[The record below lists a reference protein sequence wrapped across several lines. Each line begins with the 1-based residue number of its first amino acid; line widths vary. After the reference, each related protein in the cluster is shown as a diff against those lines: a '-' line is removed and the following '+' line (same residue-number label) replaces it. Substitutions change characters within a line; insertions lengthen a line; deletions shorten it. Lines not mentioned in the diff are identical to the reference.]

1 MTNTQAINPRVLD
14 ATVEGAVNLRDL
26 GGYRTTDGSVVRTG
40 RIYRSGMMHTITPA
54 GLATLR
60 DILGLRTVVDLR
72 NAQELEADGVSP
84 FADYDITWR
93 NAPIGGETVTTPE
106 ERRERVKAY
115 VANDVDWCEAYVRM
129 TDRNAPAFRDLFEL
143 MADTASAPLVFHCS
157 GGRDRTG
164 VGAALLLSSLGVDDE
179 TIALDYALTG
189 DLLQPHVDC
198 FERQM
203 EAVGMTRESWARL
216 LETSA
221 DAMRRFLVYLREEHN
236 GAEAYLRDGGVSATT
251 FTAAR
256 QHLLQLPE
264 RDIA

>member
-1 MTNTQAINPRVLD
+1 MTNTQTINPRVLD

-26 GGYRTTDGSVVRTG
+26 GGYRTTDGSVVRVG

-60 DILGLRTVVDLR
+60 DTLGLRTVVDLR
-72 NAQELEADGVSP
+72 NAEEIEADGVSP
-84 FADYDITWR
+84 FEDYGIIWR

-115 VANDVDWCEAYVRM
+115 VANEVDWCESYVRM
-129 TDRNAPAFRDLFEL
+129 TNRNAAALRDLFEL
-143 MADTASAPLVFHCS
+143 MADSASAPLVFHCS

-189 DLLQPHVDC
+189 DLLQPHVDR
-198 FERQM
+198 FRRQM
-203 EAVGMTRESWARL
+203 EGVGMTRESWARL

-236 GAEAYLRDGGVSATT
+236 GAEAYLRDVGVSAAA

-256 QHLLQLPE
+256 QHLLQLP
-264 RDIA
+264 

>member
-1 MTNTQAINPRVLD
+1 MTNTQTTNPRVLD

-26 GGYRTTDGSVVRTG
+26 GGYRTTDGSVVRAG

-60 DILGLRTVVDLR
+60 DNLDIRTVVDLR
-72 NAQELEADGVSP
+72 NAEEIEADGVSP

-106 ERRERVKAY
+106 ERRERVRAY
-115 VANDVDWCEAYVRM
+115 VANDVDWCESYVRM
-129 TDRNAPAFRDLFEL
+129 TDRNAPSFRNLFEL
-143 MADTASAPLVFHCS
+143 MADSASAPLVFHCS

-189 DLLQPHVDC
+189 DLLQPHVEC
-198 FERQM
+198 FKRQM
-203 EAVGMTRESWARL
+203 EGVGMTRESWARL

-221 DAMRRFLVYLREEHN
+221 DAMRRFLVYLREEH
-236 GAEAYLRDGGVSATT
+236 GDAEAYLRQTGVPATA
-251 FTAAR
+251 FNAAR
-256 QHLLQLPE
+256 ANLLHPPA
-264 RDIA
+264 I